1 MVADRRVDFGYEYC
15 WIICPSC
22 RDRTRLTF
30 EQYVTGERVRCV
42 HCGDTVTTE
51 DEHDLA
57 VSAPDD
63 VALDPSALSGV
74 AWYHTSTYR
83 EWPPMNDEPTDS
95 AIHLGTYEAAIENM
109 LRRMRNESDADSQFH
124 LHRVTLCVD
133 PKDVTD
139 VRGEASNW
147 VGLTAQSVVR
157 ANGHRVLRYIN
168 RHEHKGSI
176 SLAVVPAVIATVQ
189 TVAIPFATCDRPCA
203 AAAQAAIAYA
213 SECAAI
219 EAARP
224 DTSGIG
230 RLERRFPKTAKDPKV
245 AAIAHAAKACDD
257 ASSQAFA
264 QFSKALE
271 DSYLAGIA
279 APVRTM
285 FVGALQSKKFDSATD
300 WNETFCRVAELL
312 TAPDRVIAA
321 LSTAPT
327 RVLTGD

>member
-1 MVADRRVDFGYEYC
+1 VVADRRVDFGYAHC

-22 RDRTRLTF
+22 TDRTRLTF

-42 HCGDTVTTE
+42 RCGVTVTTE

-83 EWPPMNDEPTDS
+83 EWPPMNEEPTDS

-124 LHRVTLCVD
+124 LHRITLCVD
-133 PKDVTD
+133 AKDVTD

-147 VGLTAQSVVR
+147 FGLTAQSVVR
-157 ANGHRVLRYIN
+157 ADGHRVLRYIN

-176 SLAVVPAVIATVQ
+176 SLAVVPSVIATVQ
-189 TVAIPFATCDRPCA
+189 TVTIPLAICNRPCA

-213 SECAAI
+213 AECAAI

-230 RLERRFPKTAKDPKV
+230 RLERQFPKTAKDPKV

-264 QFSKALE
+264 QFSRALE
-271 DSYLAGIA
+271 DSYLAEIA
-279 APVRTM
+279 APVRAM

-312 TAPDRVIAA
+312 TAPDRVIATV
-321 LSTAPT
+321 STAQT
-327 RVLTGD
+327 RVPTGD